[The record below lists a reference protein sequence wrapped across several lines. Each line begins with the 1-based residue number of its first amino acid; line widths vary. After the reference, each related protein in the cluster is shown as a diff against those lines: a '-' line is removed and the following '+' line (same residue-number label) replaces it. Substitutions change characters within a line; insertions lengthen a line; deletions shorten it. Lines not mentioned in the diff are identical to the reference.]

1 MLEIDAE
8 MGHKQA
14 LNEPITTQQKELLK
28 RLKFVENCL
37 EIARAER
44 TNQSARDELLKCS
57 KSTENT
63 QSE

>member
-8 MGHKQA
+8 MGQKQA
-14 LNEPITTQQKELLK
+14 LNEPIITQQKELLK

-44 TNQSARDELLKCS
+44 TNQSEIDRKHAE
-57 KSTENT
+57 
-63 QSE
+63 

>member
-8 MGHKQA
+8 MGQKQA
-14 LNEPITTQQKELLK
+14 LNELIITGKEELLK

-44 TNQSARDELLKCS
+44 TN
-57 KSTENT
+57 
-63 QSE
+63 